1 MSCCDEY
8 ARAGRGLPAIEPGMP
23 TPAGTGMSRRS
34 LLLRGA
40 GLALSVYG
48 ADRLGL
54 SALREGV
61 AQAAPPTHPVIVSVF
76 LSGGVDGLSLLPPV
90 GDPRYTPSLR
100 PDLYLRPQD
109 TLAVQGT
116 TMLRWHSAAAPL
128 KALHDDGRLT
138 LLPAVG
144 YPQAN
149 GSHFTSRHFYE
160 TGGLNPEARTGWL
173 GRYLDVVGEVDN
185 PIQGLTLGSQLSPS
199 LASDRVA
206 VAAAPTEGGYE
217 FPGGAQFPAGVT
229 AELDRG
235 FDALAALRADDP
247 VLRYARQAHANA
259 AGLRRS
265 LAGTLPPGSP
275 GYDDTILDARL
286 QALARLLR
294 GGLGIRAATVDAQI
308 DFDTHA
314 GQVDNFA
321 TRIGSACNAIAAFQA
336 DLDAT
341 PALANRVI
349 TLVWSEFGRRP
360 EQNGSL
366 GTDHG
371 AAGVAMVIGPRA
383 AGGIVGGFPG
393 LAMLDAEDNLL
404 PTADFRSLYAS
415 LLESWLGVDGARIV
429 PTAPA
434 ARYALT
440 T

>member
-1 MSCCDEY
+1 M
-8 ARAGRGLPAIEPGMP
+8 
-23 TPAGTGMSRRS
+23 
-34 LLLRGA
+34 
-40 GLALSVYG
+40 
-48 ADRLGL
+48 
-54 SALREGV
+54 
-61 AQAAPPTHPVIVSVF
+61 
-76 LSGGVDGLSLLPPV
+76 
-90 GDPRYTPSLR
+90 
-100 PDLYLRPQD
+100 
-109 TLAVQGT
+109 
-116 TMLRWHSAAAPL
+116 
-128 KALHDDGRLT
+128 
-138 LLPAVG
+138 
-144 YPQAN
+144 
-149 GSHFTSRHFYE
+149 
-160 TGGLNPEARTGWL
+160 
-173 GRYLDVVGEVDN
+173 
-185 PIQGLTLGSQLSPS
+185 
-199 LASDRVA
+199 
-206 VAAAPTEGGYE
+206 
-217 FPGGAQFPAGVT
+217 
-229 AELDRG
+229 
-235 FDALAALRADDP
+235 
-247 VLRYARQAHANA
+247 LRYARQAHANA

-265 LAGTLPPGSP
+265 LAGTLPPRSP

-314 GQVDNFA
+314 GQIDNFT

-341 PALANRVI
+341 PALADRVI
-349 TLVWSEFGRRP
+349 TLLWSEFGRRP

-371 AAGVAMVIGPRA
+371 AAGVAMVIGTRA

-393 LAMLDAEDNLL
+393 LAKLDAEDNLL

>member
-1 MSCCDEY
+1 
-8 ARAGRGLPAIEPGMP
+8 
-23 TPAGTGMSRRS
+23 
-34 LLLRGA
+34 
-40 GLALSVYG
+40 
-48 ADRLGL
+48 
-54 SALREGV
+54 
-61 AQAAPPTHPVIVSVF
+61 
-76 LSGGVDGLSLLPPV
+76 V
-90 GDPRYTPSLR
+90 GDARYTPALR
-100 PDLYLRPQD
+100 PDLFLRAQD
-109 TLAVQGT
+109 TLPVGGSSL
-116 TMLRWHSAAAPL
+116 LRWHGAAAPL
-128 KALHDDGRLT
+128 KALHDRGALT

-144 YPQAN
+144 YPHAN

-160 TGGLNPEARTGWL
+160 TGGLDPEGRTGWL
-173 GRYLDVVGEVDN
+173 GRYLDVVGQVDN

-199 LASDRVA
+199 LASNRVA

-217 FPGGAQFPAGVT
+217 FPGGPQLPAGVT

-235 FDALAALRADDP
+235 FDALAALRSADP

-265 LAGTLPPGSP
+265 LAGSLPPASP
-275 GYDDTILDARL
+275 GYDDTVLDRRL

-314 GQVDNFA
+314 GQVDSFA
-321 TRIGSACNAIAAFQA
+321 TRIGSACRAIAAFQA
-336 DLDAT
+336 DLEAT
-341 PALANRVI
+341 PGLADRVI

-371 AAGVAMVIGPRA
+371 AAGVAMVIGTRA

-393 LAMLDAEDNLL
+393 LAKLDAEDNLL

-415 LLESWLGVDGARIV
+415 LLEGWLGVDAAQIV

-434 ARYALT
+434 ARYLLT